1 MVFSARLHTLLLA
14 LSYADSAGAFC
25 PDGMSS
31 PDFNPAHAVEVI
43 IAQAPLFSTNP
54 AVGQKL
60 KMINLFHTS
69 LVFAQG
75 SGFSRKYWT
84 MEFGFTRD
92 SDFEVMAP
100 QVVANSSAVDG
111 TSLVWDQDSKYCL
124 TPGLLHGREHWTE
137 KLEVVTTVSAD
148 QVASAFEHFVKPL
161 NSTQHGDR
169 PQYHNFRVA
178 KTGFWNGGIEHTFI
192 KDLTCNHGVQ
202 WFMHHIVT
210 ALGANLSP
218 TFELKG
224 TIAVVSVN
232 NVTLVDTTNAME
244 WRRVV
249 SFYRRWGELINSNKS
264 KERKLL
270 DLALLTFE
278 RKYAYDPNRGLYYEL
293 IGNYAPFMHFEYAT
307 FPLAGPPFALEKTHL
322 KGAVTMV

>member
-1 MVFSARLHTLLLA
+1 MLFSARLHTFLLA
-14 LSYADSAGAFC
+14 LSYVDSAGAFC
-25 PDGMSS
+25 PDGMSL
-31 PDFNPAHAVEVI
+31 PDFNTAHAVEVI
-43 IAQAPLFSTNP
+43 VAQAPLFSLNP

-60 KMINLFHTS
+60 SMINLFHTS

-84 MEFGFTRD
+84 MEFGFTKD

-100 QVVANSSAVDG
+100 QVVPNSSAVDG

-124 TPGLLHGREHWTE
+124 TPGLLHGRKHWTT
-137 KLEVVTTVSAD
+137 KLEVVTTISVDQVVSAFD
-148 QVASAFEHFVKPL
+148 NFVKPL
-161 NSTQHGDR
+161 NSTQHGDK

-178 KTGFWNGGIEHTFI
+178 KAGFWDGDITNTFI

-202 WFMHHIVT
+202 WFIHHIVT
-210 ALGANLSP
+210 ALGANIP
-218 TFELKG
+218 PNFKLKG

-232 NVTLVDTTNAME
+232 NVTLVDTTNARE

-249 SFYRRWGELINSNKS
+249 NFYRRFRELINSNKS
-264 KERKLL
+264 KERKIL
-270 DLALLTFE
+270 DLALLAFE
-278 RKYAYDPNRGLYYEL
+278 RKYAYDPNAGLYYEL
-293 IGNYAPFMHFEYAT
+293 IGNYAPFMRFEYAT
-307 FPLAGPPFALEKTHL
+307 FPLTGPPFSLEETQL